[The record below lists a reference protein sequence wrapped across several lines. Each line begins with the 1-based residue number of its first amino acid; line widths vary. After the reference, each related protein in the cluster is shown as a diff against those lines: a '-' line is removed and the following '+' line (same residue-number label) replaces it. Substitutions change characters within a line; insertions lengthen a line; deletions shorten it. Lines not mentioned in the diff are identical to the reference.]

1 MFIPLKVKTD
11 YSLMQSLITVPTL
24 MTYLKAKD
32 IKACGLCDNNLFGV
46 MEFYDACLDYA
57 IQFHRNDVID
67 YLPDNSIYTDYLTT
81 TQNDWLWEREFREEA
96 MKWLNDGEPKLYRS
110 MTEGNLAVMLTDI
123 SLTPNATLG
132 RRLYSFTATVYEIAE
147 ADSLS
152 TLDSLGIFEVVKPEE
167 TLGGGGGSV
176 DPEPEYVEV
185 VKAGQL
191 YQYEITNSNDIR
203 SVILNDLKTRYG
215 GVLED
220 KDPDDLYLK
229 SVKIFFH
236 NRPNVYLQSSDSQNL
251 QLITDPG
258 SPQWNGMRDQM
269 VLGYTFTVGT
279 SASQGTELIFVNQ
292 QGYHQLPQNLDI
304 THLSFDHIGDIVTI
318 EYVMV
323 YKEKN
328 NVTEIVS
335 GQSVDRTLV
344 GQEQGVFEY
353 NQYLGESIRA
363 KYNFVK
369 TGEYYQRMQYW
380 RGICLDVEPF
390 AIAHIQYYKEDD
402 YNDYVVGQTG
412 VLHML
417 KNVPVQDMCFM
428 GRRMKQQD
436 ISRQRF
442 LEDWEYVVDE
452 SGDTSKPKRN
462 TVYTINGELKI
473 YYKDD
478 WYNFTQ
484 KDNGTGVAEVPIEGI
499 INYLGNVVVYTY

>member
-1 MFIPLKVKTD
+1 MGGKHGVRRFDFVERAEH
-11 YSLMQSLITVPTL
+11 QERGRVQQHVPGG
-24 MTYLKAKD
+24 AAD
-32 IKACGLCDNNLFGV
+32 D
-46 MEFYDACLDYA
+46 
-57 IQFHRNDVID
+57 
-67 YLPDNSIYTDYLTT
+67 
-81 TQNDWLWEREFREEA
+81 
-96 MKWLNDGEPKLYRS
+96 
-110 MTEGNLAVMLTDI
+110 
-123 SLTPNATLG
+123 G
-132 RRLYSFTATVYEIAE
+132 RRRGGESVPEQRLSVLA
-147 ADSLS
+147 ADAGGD
-152 TLDSLGIFEVVKPEE
+152 DSRRGFHSVGNP
-167 TLGGGGGSV
+167 GGG
-176 DPEPEYVEV
+176 
-185 VKAGQL
+185 
-191 YQYEITNSNDIR
+191 R
-203 SVILNDLKTRYG
+203 SSGD
-215 GVLED
+215 
-220 KDPDDLYLK
+220 
-229 SVKIFFH
+229 
-236 NRPNVYLQSSDSQNL
+236 
-251 QLITDPG
+251 
-258 SPQWNGMRDQM
+258 
-269 VLGYTFTVGT
+269 
-279 SASQGTELIFVNQ
+279 NQ

-328 NVTEIVS
+328 NITEIVS

-402 YNDYVVGQTG
+402 YNDYVVGETG

-484 KDNGTGVAEVPIEGI
+484 KDNGIGVAEVPIEGI